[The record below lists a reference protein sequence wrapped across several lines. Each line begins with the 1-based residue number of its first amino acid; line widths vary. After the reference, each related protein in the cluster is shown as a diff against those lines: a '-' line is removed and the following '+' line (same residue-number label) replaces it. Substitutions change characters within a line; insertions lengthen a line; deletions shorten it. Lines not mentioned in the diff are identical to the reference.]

1 MKIKVIL
8 LNLFVHHLSK
18 ISTEEMMLGNSE
30 LGLKWG
36 LGSWLS
42 WVQPAL
48 QIEISTSNSHV
59 ESNKTKIHTIFFCCN
74 QGTVRKRFDLYLSQ
88 FVFRLISLCL
98 LNVFLNISCTHISVD
113 WIKSHSSICI
123 CLVLPQNP
131 TLIHQISQPSQLN
144 KRCREL

>member
-1 MKIKVIL
+1 
-8 LNLFVHHLSK
+8 
-18 ISTEEMMLGNSE
+18 MMLGNSE
-30 LGLKWG
+30 WGLKWG

-59 ESNKTKIHTIFFCCN
+59 GNIKTQTCPFRCTQICFAAINETLATDLIFICH
-74 QGTVRKRFDLYLSQ
+74 
-88 FVFRLISLCL
+88 SLCIDWYL
-98 LNVFLNISCTHISVD
+98 YVFWMFPPKQLHPNSVD
-113 WIKSHSSICI
+113 WIKSHSSICICI